1 MSSFEIAH
9 IRQQGVDLIIVPL
22 DRQFGFKNRSD
33 QNRIVGQLQFA
44 ARSAGLAGTV
54 VPVWDHGGGRMAF
67 LAPTNWQRFFQ
78 SISLQWVWA
87 NINRELSW

>member
-1 MSSFEIAH
+1 MSKVDVAH

-22 DRQFGFKNRSD
+22 DRQFGHKSNAD
-33 QNRIVGQLQFA
+33 QHEVVRHLQFV

-67 LAPTNWQRFFQ
+67 LAPANWRRFFQ
-78 SISLQWVWA
+78 SISLPWVWA
-87 NINRELSW
+87 NVNRELSW